1 MNDIRQDNLIFR
13 IFPIFTHPYI
23 SIMRLDRPIGYI
35 LLFYPICFSI
45 FAFSSFNQEVAILL
59 IIFLVGSI
67 AMRSA
72 GCIINDLLDRDIDIK
87 VERTQDQTTSFQY
100 AFYKKF
106 NYLSDHIICIGL
118 IVLTQLNLPSIILA
132 LMITPLIF
140 LYPLAKRYF
149 FLPQFILAFTYN
161 WGCMIGWSHSN
172 SHSRFSDVFLL
183 FISLILWT
191 LIYDTVYATQDEEDD
206 KKLSLKSSAILF
218 GKYKIIILNYLIMIM
233 YGFLMFFGKNLGFN
247 FIYFIFLSLLLA
259 LNLIDLNYLWK
270 NEPLK
275 SGSYFKRNN
284 YYGIFLLLS
293 IIWAIGTQFNVSE
306 SRAHFYKNF

>member
-23 SIMRLDRPIGYI
+23 SIMRLDRPIGYL
-35 LLFYPICFSI
+35 LLFYPICFSL
-45 FAFSSFNQEVAILL
+45 FAFSGLNTEVLSLL
-59 IIFLVGSI
+59 IIFFIGSV

-87 VERTQDQTTSFQY
+87 VQRTQTRPLVSNSLSI
-100 AFYKKF
+100 KK
-106 NYLSDHIICIGL
+106 SIICLITLLSISL
-118 IVLTQLNLPSIILA
+118 IVLIQLNSLSIILA
-132 LMITPLIF
+132 LVIVPLVF

-161 WGCMIGWSHSN
+161 WGCLIGWSSLD
-172 SHSRFSDVFLL
+172 SPSDFLDVSLL

-191 LIYDTVYATQDEEDD
+191 IIYDTVYATQDEEDD

-218 GKYKIIILNYLIMIM
+218 GKSKLIILNSLLVAM
-233 YGFLMFFGKNLGFN
+233 YAFLMFFGKNLGFN
-247 FIYFIFLSLLLA
+247 FLYFTFLIFLLI
-259 LNLIDLNYLWK
+259 LNFIDLNYIWE
-270 NEPLK
+270 NNPLK
-275 SGSYFKRNN
+275 SGTYFKRSN

-293 IIWAIGTQFNVSE
+293 IIIGSQFNV
-306 SRAHFYKNF
+306 

>member
-23 SIMRLDRPIGYI
+23 SIMRLDRPIGYL
-35 LLFYPICFSI
+35 LLFYPICFSL
-45 FAFSSFNQEVAILL
+45 FAFSSLNVEVLSLL

-72 GCIINDLLDRDIDIK
+72 GCIINDLLDRDIDMK
-87 VERTQDQTTSFQY
+87 VQRTQTRPLVSNSLSI
-100 AFYKKF
+100 KK
-106 NYLSDHIICIGL
+106 SIICLITLLGIGL

-132 LMITPLIF
+132 LVIVPLVF

-161 WGCMIGWSHSN
+161 WGCLIGWSSLD
-172 SHSRFSDVFLL
+172 SPSGFSDVSLL

-191 LIYDTVYATQDEEDD
+191 IIYDTVYATQDEEDD

-218 GKYKIIILNYLIMIM
+218 GKSKLIILNCLLLTM
-233 YGFLMFFGKNLGFN
+233 YAILMFFGKNLGFN
-247 FIYFIFLSLLLA
+247 FLYFIFIIFLLI
-259 LNLIDLNYLWK
+259 LNLIDLNYIWK
-270 NEPLK
+270 NNPLK
-275 SGSYFKRNN
+275 SGSYFKRSN

-293 IIWAIGTQFNVSE
+293 IIIGSQFNV
-306 SRAHFYKNF
+306 

>member
-23 SIMRLDRPIGYI
+23 SIMRLDRPIGYL
-35 LLFYPICFSI
+35 LLFYPICFSL
-45 FAFSSFNQEVAILL
+45 FAFSSLNIEVLSLL

-72 GCIINDLLDRDIDIK
+72 GCIINDLLDRDIDMK
-87 VERTQDQTTSFQY
+87 VQRTQTRPLVSNSLSI
-100 AFYKKF
+100 KK
-106 NYLSDHIICIGL
+106 SIICLITLLGIGL

-132 LMITPLIF
+132 LVIVPLVF

-161 WGCMIGWSHSN
+161 WGCLIGWSSLD
-172 SHSRFSDVFLL
+172 SPSGFSDVSLL

-191 LIYDTVYATQDEEDD
+191 IIYDTVYATQDEEDD

-218 GKYKIIILNYLIMIM
+218 GKSKLIILNCFLLAM
-233 YGFLMFFGKNLGFN
+233 YAFLMFFGKNLGFN
-247 FIYFIFLSLLLA
+247 FLYFTFLIFLLV
-259 LNLIDLNYLWK
+259 LNLIDLNYIWK
-270 NEPLK
+270 NDPLK
-275 SGSYFKRNN
+275 SGSYFKRSN

-293 IIWAIGTQFNVSE
+293 IIIGSQFNV
-306 SRAHFYKNF
+306 

>member
-1 MNDIRQDNLIFR
+1 
-13 IFPIFTHPYI
+13 
-23 SIMRLDRPIGYI
+23 MRLDRPIGYV

-59 IIFLVGSI
+59 IIFLIGSI

-72 GCIINDLLDRDIDIK
+72 GCIVNDLLDRDIDIK
-87 VERTQDQTTSFQY
+87 VERTQTRPLVSNT
-100 AFYKKF
+100 
-106 NYLSDHIICIGL
+106 LSIKNSIICLIILLSIGL

-161 WGCMIGWSHSN
+161 WGCIIGWSSSN
-172 SHSRFSDVFLL
+172 SNNSFSDVFLL

-206 KKLSLKSSAILF
+206 KKLYLKSSAILF
-218 GKYKIIILNYLIMIM
+218 GKYKIIILNSLIMIM
-233 YGFLMFFGKNLGFN
+233 Y
-247 FIYFIFLSLLLA
+247 
-259 LNLIDLNYLWK
+259 
-270 NEPLK
+270 
-275 SGSYFKRNN
+275 
-284 YYGIFLLLS
+284 
-293 IIWAIGTQFNVSE
+293 
-306 SRAHFYKNF
+306 